1 MSPYDKLVAEEREV
15 REKLEYFW
23 EKAAD
28 AVNRRLF
35 CTLRDQ
41 QGYGVG
47 RRFQQML
54 GHPRSEL
61 L

>member
-28 AVNRRLF
+28 AVNRRLL

-41 QGYGVG
+41 LDAW
-47 RRFQQML
+47 R
-54 GHPRSEL
+54 
-61 L
+61 